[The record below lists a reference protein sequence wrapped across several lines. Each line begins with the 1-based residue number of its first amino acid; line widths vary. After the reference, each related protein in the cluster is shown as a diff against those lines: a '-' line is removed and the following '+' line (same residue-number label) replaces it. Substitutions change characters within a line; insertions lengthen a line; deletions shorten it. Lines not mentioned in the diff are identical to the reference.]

1 MPFQLRLSAIYYKQ
15 QLLTSNLIIDMCT
28 FNFKVKEV
36 LPERKELQVRLEEM
50 VMMGSVVFKVKMEVS
65 DDLDNQDNLAVKG
78 KTV

>member
-1 MPFQLRLSAIYYKQ
+1 
-15 QLLTSNLIIDMCT
+15 
-28 FNFKVKEV
+28 V